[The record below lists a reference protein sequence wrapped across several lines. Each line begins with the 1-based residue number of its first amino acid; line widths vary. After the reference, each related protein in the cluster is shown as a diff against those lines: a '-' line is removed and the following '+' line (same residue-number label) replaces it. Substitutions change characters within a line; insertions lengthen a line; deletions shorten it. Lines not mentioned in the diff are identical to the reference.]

1 MPAGRAF
8 ARQPAGYLAK
18 RITGTVRRA
27 PRRLGGP
34 ERSRRRHA
42 VSGGGTFMRRTRH
55 FGVPAGLGAG
65 LLGSAALVA
74 LGAATGGAAL
84 AAVAD
89 SGGATGLVNPGSAT
103 PGSSVTFQILCGSD
117 QATSAILFG
126 TTLGLP
132 EQIPMDAESGGAA
145 FSATVTLPAGL
156 RPGSYSP
163 DMDCSDGSAA
173 SATLTV
179 TALPA
184 SGGAQT
190 GDGTTSTQTNDGI
203 AIAGLAMVGLGFIIG
218 GVAIRRNTAS
228 RRQQ

>member
-1 MPAGRAF
+1 MRPARHPGA
-8 ARQPAGYLAK
+8 PASL
-18 RITGTVRRA
+18 R
-27 PRRLGGP
+27 
-34 ERSRRRHA
+34 
-42 VSGGGTFMRRTRH
+42 
-55 FGVPAGLGAG
+55 AG

-74 LGAATGGAAL
+74 LGAATGATAR

-117 QATSAILFG
+117 QATSAIFFG

-145 FSATVTLPAGL
+145 FSATVTLPGSI
-156 RPGSYSP
+156 RPGNYSP

-173 SATLTV
+173 SAPLKV

-184 SGGAQT
+184 GGGAQT
-190 GDGTTSTQTNDGI
+190 GDGTTSTQTDDGL
-203 AIAGLAMVGLGFIIG
+203 AIAGLVIVGLGIMTG
-218 GVAIRRNTAS
+218 GVAIRRNSAARRRLLPAIRSGAS
-228 RRQQ
+228 APGDPLAPGVPRAPSVALRLAAVWAAADILTVVQA